1 MATQSKSGLLLLV
14 PFFAL
19 LLLFWV
25 IPIVG
30 GALMSFHSNTVY
42 GEPRFVGLEN
52 FYRLLTDPDYWTSLK
67 NTGVYLLG
75 SILIILPLALGLAL
89 LLRKC
94 LPVLKPALS
103 FILLMPGLTP
113 PTVLAILF
121 LLVFHGRHG
130 MLNQLLIMPWDL
142 PPIRWLIDPD
152 FILPALLLQGF
163 WRWTGFICFFFLTA
177 LDALP
182 REYFEI
188 AKLEGSKGWQTLRHV
203 ILPLVRHVIFF
214 AAIYLFI
221 DAIAL
226 FAGAYVLLGGSGGTL
241 NAGLLLVNY
250 SYQKFSFGEFGLATA
265 AGLSV
270 LPLMLL
276 LLWLLL
282 IYSSSRKAR

>member
-1 MATQSKSGLLLLV
+1 MAARSQSGLLLLV

-19 LLLFWV
+19 LLLFWG
-25 IPIVG
+25 IPLGG
-30 GALMSFHSNTVY
+30 GALMSVQSNTVY
-42 GEPRFVGLEN
+42 GEARFVGLEN
-52 FYRLLTDPDYWTSLK
+52 FARLFTDPDYWTALK
-67 NTGVYLLG
+67 NTAVYLLG
-75 SILIILPLALGLAL
+75 SAFFILPLALSLAL
-89 LLRKC
+89 LLRRCFPALK
-94 LPVLKPALS
+94 PVLS
-103 FILLMPGLTP
+103 FTLLMPGLTP

-121 LLVFHGRHG
+121 LLVFHGKHG
-130 MLNQLLIMPWDL
+130 LLNQFLTQPWGL

-152 FILPALLLQGF
+152 FILPALLIQGL
-163 WRWTGFICFFFLTA
+163 WRWTGFISFFFLTA

-188 AKLEGSKGWQTLRHV
+188 AKLEGSKGWQTLWHV
-203 ILPLVRHVIFF
+203 TLPLVRHVVLF

-226 FAGAYVLLGGSGGTL
+226 FSGAYVLLGGSGGTL

-250 SYQKFSFGEFGLATA
+250 SYQKFSFGQFGLATA

-270 LPLMLL
+270 LPVMLL

-282 IYSSSRKAR
+282 IRSVSRRVG